1 MLVKDLI
8 QKLQEFD
15 KNEEVYIRFAI
26 DAEDE
31 NGYCLT
37 PIEVYNYMGVAGI
50 CCEDM
55 NTEEDYDFIGQMS
68 LKLLWENTKRINDAF
83 EFVEHMCY
91 DKEMKE
97 CVHDLKYSDCD
108 KLLKILNGE
117 EYPIAELLKGEEK

>member
-1 MLVKDLI
+1 MTVKDLI

-15 KNEEVYIRFAI
+15 ENEEIYVRFAI

-37 PIEVYNYMGVAGI
+37 PIGVYNYMGDAGI

-68 LKLLWENTKRINDAF
+68 LKLLWNNTKRINDASN
-83 EFVEHMCY
+83 FVEYMCY
-91 DKEMKE
+91 DKEIKE
-97 CVHDLKYSDCD
+97 CIHDLKYSDCD

-117 EYPIAELLKGEEK
+117 EYSIEELLGDDE